1 MSSRIQ
7 AFLDE
12 KVVAENLIRRIPFK
26 VRSAHFVARCVQNVW
41 LLLAA
46 TPVIVV
52 ICAIKG

>member
-7 AFLDE
+7 AVLDE
-12 KVVAENLIRRIPFK
+12 KAVAVNLIRRIPFK
-26 VRSAHFVARCVQNVW
+26 VRSAHFLARCVQNVW

-46 TPVIVV
+46 TPVIVI

>member
-1 MSSRIQ
+1 MSSRIH
-7 AFLDE
+7 AVIEDNIS
-12 KVVAENLIRRIPFK
+12 AEALIRRIPFK

-46 TPVIVV
+46 TPVIVI

>member
-7 AFLDE
+7 AVLDE
-12 KVVAENLIRRIPFK
+12 NAAAANLIRRIPFK

>member
-7 AFLDE
+7 NVLDE
-12 KVVAENLIRRIPFK
+12 NIVAEILTRRTPFK
-26 VRSAHFVARCVQNVW
+26 VRSAHFVAKCVQNVW
-41 LLLAA
+41 LVLAA

>member
-1 MSSRIQ
+1 MSSRIHSVIEDRVSAQ
-7 AFLDE
+7 E
-12 KVVAENLIRRIPFK
+12 LIRRIPFK

-46 TPVIVV
+46 TPVIVI

>member
-1 MSSRIQ
+1 MSSHVHGIMQ
-7 AFLDE
+7 DGKIA
-12 KVVAENLIRRIPFK
+12 KTLIRRMPLK
-26 VRSAHFVARCVQNVW
+26 DRSVHFVARCVQNVW

>member
-1 MSSRIQ
+1 MSSRIHSVIE
-7 AFLDE
+7 DNIS
-12 KVVAENLIRRIPFK
+12 AESLIRRIPFK

-52 ICAIKG
+52 ICAIRG